1 MERLW
6 CVLAGY
12 LFGSVLTA
20 DLLIFCRTGG
30 RRAEGFGNPG
40 MANVSSRLGAR
51 SGFIVLAGDILK
63 TAAACALCRLWLFP
77 GMGRT
82 AVLYAGLGAVIGHC
96 WPVWNGF
103 RGGKGV
109 AVAGAASILFS
120 PPVGVAS
127 YLLGAAAV
135 LATGYLAVGSAAIA
149 VSLPL
154 LTALFGLGREAAAV
168 TAVIGGIMLLRHG
181 GNFAR
186 MRAGTERRTPLA
198 ARLKTFMKRKFFH

>member
-1 MERLW
+1 
-6 CVLAGY
+6 
-12 LFGSVLTA
+12 
-20 DLLIFCRTGG
+20 
-30 RRAEGFGNPG
+30 
-40 MANVSSRLGAR
+40 
-51 SGFIVLAGDILK
+51 
-63 TAAACALCRLWLFP
+63 
-77 GMGRT
+77 MGRT

>member
-12 LFGSVLTA
+12 LFGSFLTA
-20 DLLIFCRTGG
+20 DLIVFCRTGA

-40 MANVSSRLGAR
+40 MANVASRLGTG
-51 SGFIVLAGDILK
+51 SGLLVLAGDILK

-77 GMGRT
+77 GMGRM
-82 AVLYAGLGAVIGHC
+82 AVLYAGLGAVLGHC

-120 PPVGVAS
+120 PPVGIAS

-135 LATGYLAVGSAAIA
+135 LAMGYLAVGSAVIA

-154 LTALFGLGREAAAV
+154 LTALFGLGREAAAAAGV
-168 TAVIGGIMLLRHG
+168 SGGGMLGRHS

-186 MRAGTERRTPLA
+186 MRAGTEGRA
-198 ARLKTFMKRKFFH
+198 SVASRLKAYLKRKSFH